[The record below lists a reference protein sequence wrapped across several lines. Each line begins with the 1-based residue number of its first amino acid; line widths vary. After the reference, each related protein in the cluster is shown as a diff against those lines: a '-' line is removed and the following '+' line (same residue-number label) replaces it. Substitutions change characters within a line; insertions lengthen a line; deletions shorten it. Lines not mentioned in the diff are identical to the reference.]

1 MIINKY
7 LLKDIII
14 NFISFLVI
22 INMVLVV
29 TQILRVSDI
38 LVNFGFSLENI
49 LLPLLFIILP
59 TFSLTTPIAFFFAM
73 ISSVGRLCLDGEYGV
88 ILASGYSLKQLARI
102 PILFAVIL
110 FLTLSWSGA
119 YLEGWG
125 RRELMNFLY
134 SKTKTELDNIITNK
148 LQSGVFLSDFMG
160 FILYA
165 EKVSEDRRHLAN
177 VMIAPQKN
185 AFFAKPDSESTAHF
199 GYSLTA
205 PKGEFSGSLE
215 NGDLSLSL
223 EQSIM
228 VLPKEEGENVSV
240 VRFDALKFDLMKI
253 FSSQFIGSEPEE
265 DDFRSYG
272 PLKLYDY
279 VESLEKDVKR
289 DEKNYL
295 KARYL
300 LHQRFGGSFSL
311 VIFSIMAM
319 IIGISDVRKGRS
331 NTYYLAIAFV
341 IFLYILIMA
350 FKWLAE
356 QGALP
361 APLAVWGL
369 NIGAFTYAYYLLNK
383 KSTLPMSESLL
394 HLKYLFPF
402 PWRY

>member
-38 LVNFGFSLENI
+38 LVNFGFSLENV

-88 ILASGYSLKQLARI
+88 IVASGYSLKQLSFTPLI
-102 PILFAVIL
+102 FSVLL
-110 FLTLSWSGA
+110 FLGLSWSGA
-119 YLEGWG
+119 YMEGWG

-165 EKVSEDRRHLAN
+165 EKVSDDRRHLSN

-185 AFFAKPDSESTAHF
+185 SFFAQPDKLGKDPF
-199 GYSLTA
+199 GYSITA

-215 NGDLSLSL
+215 NGDLALSL
-223 EQSIM
+223 EQSVMIQ
-228 VLPKEEGENVSV
+228 PKASGENISV

-272 PLKLYDY
+272 PLKLYNY
-279 VESLEKDVKR
+279 VTSLEKEPKR

-311 VIFSIMAM
+311 VIFSLMAM

-341 IFLYILIMA
+341 ILLYVLIMA
-350 FKWLAE
+350 LKWLAE
-356 QGALP
+356 QGLVS
-361 APLAVWGL
+361 APLAVWGF
-369 NIGAFTYAYYLLNK
+369 NIGSFLYAYYLLSR
-383 KSTLPMSESLL
+383 KSTLPMSESLF
-394 HLKYLFPF
+394 H
-402 PWRY
+402 WRYLLPRV